1 MVPSGVDTMLAAGL
15 KMIHNNN
22 KPASEADR
30 LEKLIRVLEKKDPV
44 KAFDVIHSCYSEGE
58 AQKLI
63 NAPVSHLH
71 TVFDDN
77 NLFNGSND
85 VLSRIIAVEYKTY
98 MVDDILQKV
107 DRATMSASLEGRE
120 PFLDQR
126 VIEFVCRLPSHYKYR
141 DGVGKIMLRDIV
153 HKYIP
158 KEIMH
163 RPKMGFGVPV
173 ERWLKNELR
182 DFFEATF
189 SQHASDGVFNIL
201 NRTEVENLKR
211 KYLDGK
217 LEYFERLWFVF
228 FFMAWFKRWME

>member
-1 MVPSGVDTMLAAGL
+1 
-15 KMIHNNN
+15 MIHNPQ
-22 KPASEADR
+22 KPPSRADR
-30 LEKLIRVLEKKDPV
+30 LEKLFLLLKKKDPV
-44 KAFDVIHSCYSEGE
+44 KAFEIIHSCYTEGE

-63 NAPVSHLH
+63 NNEAKHKHS
-71 TVFDDN
+71 VFDDN
-77 NLFNGSND
+77 VLFNSGND

-126 VIEFVCRLPSHYKYR
+126 IIEFVAKLPSHYKYR

-158 KEIMH
+158 REIMH

-173 ERWLKNELR
+173 EKWLKNELK
-182 DFFEATF
+182 DFFEETF
-189 SQHASDGVFNIL
+189 SANSSKDVFEIL
-201 NRTEVENLKR
+201 NLKETQNLKR
-211 KYLDGK
+211 EYLSGR

-228 FFMAWFKRWME
+228 FFMAWYKKWMG